1 MTNDTI
7 ITLTFKTV
15 GDILTLGGSSS
26 WKINPSH
33 ARRCKYLICT
43 RNRNSGYK
51 TGNEPHGSAFLIGKI
66 SGVGPT
72 NERSIPTIKQFEE
85 IFAGR
90 QIIKISHYALINK
103 ANVYPGNRQGFA
115 YASMERLGIDPDRLE
130 WRAVPQTEQHKID
143 EYNRKHTAERLRK
156 IKA

>member
-33 ARRCKYLICT
+33 ARRCKYVICT
-43 RNRNSGYK
+43 RNKNSGYR
-51 TGNEPHGSAFLIGKI
+51 TGNETHGSAFLIGII
-66 SGVGPT
+66 SGVEPT
-72 NERSIPTIKQFEE
+72 NELSIPPVEQFDE

-130 WRAVPQTEQHKID
+130 WREVPKTDQRKIN

-156 IKA
+156 INA

>member
-1 MTNDTI
+1 MKNDTI

-26 WKINPSH
+26 WRISPSH
-33 ARRCKYLICT
+33 ASDCKYLICT
-43 RNRNSGYK
+43 RNRNSGYR
-51 TGNEPHGSAFLIGKI
+51 TGDEPHGSAFLIGKI
-66 SGVGPT
+66 SGVEPT
-72 NERSIPTIKQFEE
+72 NELSIPPVEQFDE

-115 YASMERLGIDPDRLE
+115 YASMEMLGIDPDRLE
-130 WRAVPQTEQHKID
+130 WRKVPQTEQHKID